1 MVNRYEKNNILKLN
15 DIETHFMQP
24 IFYQLPS
31 DYDSI
36 ADAINQGESLAES
49 APNSKLWR
57 SIKQLATELI
67 EQSGVTPSNGTAS
80 RPGLFKRLFSPK
92 R

>member
-1 MVNRYEKNNILKLN
+1 VVNRYGKNNILRLN
-15 DIETHFMQP
+15 DIESNFMQP

-57 SIKQLATELI
+57 SIKQLAAELI
-67 EQSGVTPSNGTAS
+67 EQSGVTPLNGSAS
-80 RPGLFKRLFSPK
+80 RPGLLKRLFSSK